1 MQARADQPEGSIV
14 MQIRIFG
21 LMVAA
26 ASLFTGQS
34 LAELPAPPAAPGEAL
49 SRTLHAEGA
58 QIYQCKPDSDGR
70 LAWQFREP
78 IATLL
83 LEGKTVGRHYA
94 GPRWEDADGSAVQAK
109 VVGMSPGATP
119 NDIPW
124 LELSVTLHL
133 GHGVFSGV
141 TSVRRINTEGG
152 TAQGPCRTADAFLS
166 VPYHADYVF
175 LR

>member
-1 MQARADQPEGSIV
+1 MQT
-14 MQIRIFG
+14 RIFA
-21 LMVAA
+21 LMVVT

-34 LAELPAPPAAPGEAL
+34 SAELPAVLAAPGETLA
-49 SRTLHAEGA
+49 RTFHAEGA
-58 QIYQCKPDSDGR
+58 QIYQCEPDPDGR
-70 LAWQFREP
+70 LGWQVREP

-94 GPRWEDADGSAVQAK
+94 GPRWEHVDGSAVQAK
-109 VVGMSPGATP
+109 VVGMAPGATA

-124 LELSVTLHL
+124 LELNVTLHL
-133 GHGVFSGV
+133 GHGAFSGV
-141 TSVRRINTEGG
+141 TSIRRINTEGG
-152 TAQGPCRTADAFLS
+152 TAQGQCDKADIFLS